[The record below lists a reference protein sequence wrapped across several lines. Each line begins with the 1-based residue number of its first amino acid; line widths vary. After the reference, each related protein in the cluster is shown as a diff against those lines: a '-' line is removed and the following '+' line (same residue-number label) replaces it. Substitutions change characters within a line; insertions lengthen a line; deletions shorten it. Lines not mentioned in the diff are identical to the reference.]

1 MCSAGSFFFRQI
13 VCSMLMN
20 NTQNRFL
27 LFMLIVLV
35 AVGQMAQTIYVP
47 AMADMADAL
56 NVRSGAMQQVMAA
69 YLITYGGSQ
78 LIYGPL
84 SDTVGR
90 RPVILAGM
98 TIFACGATLALC
110 ASTLQMLVSGS
121 AIQGLGTG
129 VAGVMARTMPRDLY
143 AGTALRQANSLLNMG
158 ILVSPLLAPVI
169 GALLTR
175 FISWHACFAF
185 LLLLC
190 VSVTAAMARWLPE
203 TRPAETPV
211 TPFLRRYVTLLSD
224 ANFVR
229 YLLLLVGA
237 LAGIAVFEASCG
249 VLLGGVLRLDSL
261 TVSILFILPIPAA
274 FFGAW
279 FAGREQKSWH
289 TLMWYGVN
297 SCLLAG
303 LLMWIPGWFGVM
315 NIWTLLIPAA
325 LFFFGAG
332 MLFPLATSGA
342 MEPYAW
348 LAGSAGA
355 LIGGVQNLGS
365 GVVAW
370 LSALL
375 PQHDQFS
382 LGLLMFVTSLVMLLC
397 WWPLSRHPESG
408 RETVTG

>member
-1 MCSAGSFFFRQI
+1 MISK
-13 VCSMLMN
+13 LE
-20 NTQNRFL
+20 NRPL
-27 LFMLIVLV
+27 LVMLIVLV

-47 AMADMADAL
+47 AMSVMADAL
-56 NVRSGAMQQVMAA
+56 NVRDGALQRVMAA
-69 YLITYGGSQ
+69 YLMTYGGSQ

-84 SDTVGR
+84 SDSVGR

-98 TIFACGATLALC
+98 MIFMIGAITALM
-110 ASTLQMLVSGS
+110 ATSLNMLVLGS

-143 AGTALRQANSLLNMG
+143 EGHALRRANSLLNMG

-169 GALLTR
+169 GALLTQL
-175 FISWHACFAF
+175 FGWHACFAF

-190 VSVTAAMARWLPE
+190 LAVTGSMARWLPE
-203 TRPAETPV
+203 TRPQSAEV
-211 TPFLRRYVTLLSD
+211 TPFFKRYARLLSD

-229 YLLLLVGA
+229 YIVLLIGA
-237 LAGIAVFEASCG
+237 LAGIAVFESSCG
-249 VLLGGVLRLDSL
+249 VLLGGVLGLHSL

-279 FAGREQKSWH
+279 FAGREQGSWH
-289 TLMWYGVN
+289 SLMWWGVN

-303 LLMWIPGWFGVM
+303 ILMWIPAWFGVM
-315 NIWTLLIPAA
+315 NIWTLLVPAA

-355 LIGGVQNLGS
+355 LIGGMQNLGS
-365 GVVAW
+365 GLVAW
-370 LSALL
+370 LSAMM
-375 PQHDQFS
+375 PQRDQFS
-382 LGLLMFVTSLVMLLC
+382 LGMLMFFTALVMLLC
-397 WWPLSRHPESG
+397 WLPLSRQPERG
-408 RETVTG
+408 NQPVTG

>member
-1 MCSAGSFFFRQI
+1 MMMS
-13 VCSMLMN
+13 

-47 AMADMADAL
+47 AMANMAEAL

-69 YLITYGGSQ
+69 YLMTYGGSQ

-84 SDTVGR
+84 SDSIGR

-98 TIFACGATLALC
+98 TIFAAGALIALF
-110 ASTLQMLVSGS
+110 APSLSVLVLGS
-121 AIQGLGTG
+121 AVQGLGTG

-143 AGTALRQANSLLNMG
+143 SGIALRQANSLLNMG

-169 GALLTR
+169 GALLTHL
-175 FISWHACFAF
+175 FGWHACFAF

-190 VSVTAAMARWLPE
+190 VGVTAAMARWLLE
-203 TRPAETPV
+203 TRPVDAPA
-211 TPFLRRYVTLLSD
+211 TPFLRRYITLLSD
-224 ANFVR
+224 GNFVR
-229 YLLLLVGA
+229 YLLLLIGA

-249 VLLGGVLRLDSL
+249 VLMAGVLGLDGL

-303 LLMWIPGWFGVM
+303 LLMWLPAWFGVM
-315 NIWTLLIPAA
+315 NIWTLLVPAA

-355 LIGGVQNLGS
+355 LIGGLQNLGS

-375 PQHDQFS
+375 PQHDQSS
-382 LGLLMFVTSLVMLLC
+382 LGMLMFVTSLVMLLC

-408 RETVTG
+408 KQTVTG

>member
-1 MCSAGSFFFRQI
+1 MMS
-13 VCSMLMN
+13 

-47 AMADMADAL
+47 AMANMAEAL

-69 YLITYGGSQ
+69 YLMTYGGSQ

-84 SDTVGR
+84 SDSIGR

-98 TIFACGATLALC
+98 TIFAAGALIALF
-110 ASTLQMLVSGS
+110 APSLSVLVLGS
-121 AIQGLGTG
+121 AVQGLGTG

-143 AGTALRQANSLLNMG
+143 SGIALRQANSLLNMG

-169 GALLTR
+169 GALLTHL
-175 FISWHACFAF
+175 FGWHACFAF

-190 VSVTAAMARWLPE
+190 VGVTAAMARWLLE
-203 TRPAETPV
+203 TRPVDAPA
-211 TPFLRRYVTLLSD
+211 TPFLRRYITLLSD
-224 ANFVR
+224 GNFVR
-229 YLLLLVGA
+229 YLLLLIGA

-249 VLLGGVLRLDSL
+249 VLMAGVLGLDGL

-303 LLMWIPGWFGVM
+303 LLMWLPAWFGVM
-315 NIWTLLIPAA
+315 NIWTLLVPAA

-355 LIGGVQNLGS
+355 LIGGLQNLGS

-375 PQHDQFS
+375 PQHDQSS
-382 LGLLMFVTSLVMLLC
+382 LGMLMFVTSLVMLLC

-408 RETVTG
+408 KQTVTG

>member
-1 MCSAGSFFFRQI
+1 
-13 VCSMLMN
+13 MLIN
-20 NTQNRFL
+20 KTQNRFL

-47 AMADMADAL
+47 AMANMAEAL
-56 NVRSGAMQQVMAA
+56 NVRSGTMQQVMAA
-69 YLITYGGSQ
+69 YLMTYGGSQ

-84 SDTVGR
+84 SDSFGR
-90 RPVILAGM
+90 RPVILVGM
-98 TIFACGATLALC
+98 TIFAVGALIAMF
-110 ASTLQMLVSGS
+110 APSLQMLVVGS
-121 AIQGLGTG
+121 AVQGLGTG

-143 AGTALRQANSLLNMG
+143 SGIALRQANSLLNMG

-169 GALLTR
+169 GAVLTHL
-175 FISWHACFAF
+175 FGWHACFAF

-190 VSVTAAMARWLPE
+190 VAVTASMARWLPE
-203 TRPAETPV
+203 TRPLDTPA
-211 TPFLRRYVTLLSD
+211 TPFLRRYATLISD
-224 ANFVR
+224 GNFVR
-229 YLLLLVGA
+229 YLLLLIGA

-249 VLLGGVLRLDSL
+249 VLMGGVLGLDGL

-297 SCLLAG
+297 SYLLAG
-303 LLMWIPGWFGVM
+303 LLMWVPAWFGVM
-315 NIWTLLIPAA
+315 NIWTLLVPAA

-355 LIGGVQNLGS
+355 LIGGLQNLGS
-365 GVVAW
+365 GVIAW

-375 PQHDQFS
+375 PQHDQSS
-382 LGLLMFVTSLVMLLC
+382 LGMLMFVTSLVMLLC

-408 RETVTG
+408 KQAITG

>member
-1 MCSAGSFFFRQI
+1 MSK
-13 VCSMLMN
+13 
-20 NTQNRFL
+20 TQNRFL

-47 AMADMADAL
+47 AMANIAETL
-56 NVRSGAMQQVMAA
+56 NVRSGAIQQVMAA
-69 YLITYGGSQ
+69 YLMTYGGSQ

-84 SDTVGR
+84 SDSFGR
-90 RPVILAGM
+90 RPVILIGM
-98 TIFACGATLALC
+98 TIFAVGALIAMFAPSLDI
-110 ASTLQMLVSGS
+110 LVLGS
-121 AIQGLGTG
+121 AVQGLGTG

-143 AGTALRQANSLLNMG
+143 SGIALRQANSLLNMG

-169 GALLTR
+169 GALLTHL
-175 FISWHACFAF
+175 FGWHACFAF

-190 VSVTAAMARWLPE
+190 VGVTASMARWLPE
-203 TRPAETPV
+203 TRPVDTPA
-211 TPFLRRYVTLLSD
+211 TPFLRRYATLLSD
-224 ANFVR
+224 GNFVR
-229 YLLLLVGA
+229 YLLLLIGA

-249 VLLGGVLRLDSL
+249 VLMGGVLGLDGL

-303 LLMWIPGWFGVM
+303 LLMWVPAWFGVM
-315 NIWTLLIPAA
+315 NIWTLLVPAA

-355 LIGGVQNLGS
+355 LIGGLQNLGS

-375 PQHDQFS
+375 PQHDQSS
-382 LGLLMFVTSLVMLLC
+382 LGMLMFVTSLVMLLC

-408 RETVTG
+408 KQAITG

>member
-1 MCSAGSFFFRQI
+1 
-13 VCSMLMN
+13 MLKN
-20 NTQNRFL
+20 KTQNRFL

-47 AMADMADAL
+47 AMANMAEAL
-56 NVRSGAMQQVMAA
+56 NVRSGSMQQVMAA
-69 YLITYGGSQ
+69 YLMTYGGSQ

-84 SDTVGR
+84 SDSFGR
-90 RPVILAGM
+90 RPVILVGM
-98 TIFACGATLALC
+98 TIFAVGALIAMF
-110 ASTLQMLVSGS
+110 APSLQILVLGS
-121 AIQGLGTG
+121 AVQGLGTG

-143 AGTALRQANSLLNMG
+143 SGIALRQANSLLNMG

-169 GALLTR
+169 GALLTHL
-175 FISWHACFAF
+175 FGWHACFAF

-190 VSVTAAMARWLPE
+190 VGVTASMARWLPE
-203 TRPAETPV
+203 TRPVDTPA
-211 TPFLRRYVTLLSD
+211 TPFLRRYASLLSD
-224 ANFVR
+224 GNFIR

-249 VLLGGVLRLDSL
+249 VLMGGVLGLDGI

-303 LLMWIPGWFGVM
+303 LLMWIPAWFGIM
-315 NIWTLLIPAA
+315 NIWTLLVPAA

-355 LIGGVQNLGS
+355 LIGGIQNLGS
-365 GVVAW
+365 GVIAW

-375 PQHDQFS
+375 PQHDQSS
-382 LGLLMFVTSLVMLLC
+382 LGMLMFVTSLVMLLC

-408 RETVTG
+408 KQAITG

>member
-1 MCSAGSFFFRQI
+1 
-13 VCSMLMN
+13 MLISK
-20 NTQNRFL
+20 TQNRFL

-47 AMADMADAL
+47 AMANMAETL
-56 NVRSGAMQQVMAA
+56 NVRSGAIQQVMAA
-69 YLITYGGSQ
+69 YLMTYGGSQ

-84 SDTVGR
+84 SDSIGR
-90 RPVILAGM
+90 RPVILIGM
-98 TIFACGATLALC
+98 TIFAVGALIAMFAPSLDI
-110 ASTLQMLVSGS
+110 LVLGS
-121 AIQGLGTG
+121 AVQGLGTG

-143 AGTALRQANSLLNMG
+143 SGIALRQANSLLNMG

-169 GALLTR
+169 GALLTHL
-175 FISWHACFAF
+175 FGWHACFAF

-190 VSVTAAMARWLPE
+190 VGVTASMARWLPE
-203 TRPAETPV
+203 TRPIDTPV
-211 TPFLRRYVTLLSD
+211 TPFLRRYATLLSD
-224 ANFVR
+224 GNFVR

-249 VLLGGVLRLDSL
+249 VLMAGVLGLDGL

-303 LLMWIPGWFGVM
+303 LLMWVPAWFGVM
-315 NIWTLLIPAA
+315 NIWTLLVPAA

-355 LIGGVQNLGS
+355 LIGGLQNLGS

-370 LSALL
+370 LSAML
-375 PQHDQFS
+375 PQHDQSS
-382 LGLLMFVTSLVMLLC
+382 LGMLMFVTSLVMLLC

-408 RETVTG
+408 KQAITG

>member
-1 MCSAGSFFFRQI
+1 
-13 VCSMLMN
+13 MLIN
-20 NTQNRFL
+20 KTQNRFL

-47 AMADMADAL
+47 AMANMAEAL
-56 NVRSGAMQQVMAA
+56 NVRSGTMQQVMAA
-69 YLITYGGSQ
+69 YLMTYGGSQ

-84 SDTVGR
+84 SDSFGR
-90 RPVILAGM
+90 RPVILVGM
-98 TIFACGATLALC
+98 TIFAVGALIAMFAPSLPI
-110 ASTLQMLVSGS
+110 LVLGS
-121 AIQGLGTG
+121 AVQGLGTG

-143 AGTALRQANSLLNMG
+143 SGLALRQANSLLNMG

-169 GALLTR
+169 GALLTHL
-175 FISWHACFAF
+175 FGWHACFAF

-190 VSVTAAMARWLPE
+190 VAVTASMARWLPE
-203 TRPAETPV
+203 TRPVDTPA
-211 TPFLRRYVTLLSD
+211 TPFLRRYTTLLSD
-224 ANFVR
+224 GNFVR
-229 YLLLLVGA
+229 YLLLLIGA

-249 VLLGGVLRLDSL
+249 VLMGGVLGLDGL

-303 LLMWIPGWFGVM
+303 LLMWIPAWFGVM
-315 NIWTLLIPAA
+315 NIWTLLVPAA

-355 LIGGVQNLGS
+355 LIGGLQNLGS
-365 GVVAW
+365 GVIAW

-375 PQHDQFS
+375 PQHDQSS
-382 LGLLMFVTSLVMLLC
+382 LGMLMFVTSLVMLLC

-408 RETVTG
+408 KQAITG

>member
-1 MCSAGSFFFRQI
+1 
-13 VCSMLMN
+13 MLISK
-20 NTQNRFL
+20 TQNRFL

-47 AMADMADAL
+47 AMANIAETL
-56 NVRSGAMQQVMAA
+56 NVRSGAIQQVMAA
-69 YLITYGGSQ
+69 YLMTYGGSQ

-84 SDTVGR
+84 SDSFGR
-90 RPVILAGM
+90 RPVILIGM
-98 TIFACGATLALC
+98 TIFAVGALIAMFAPSLDI
-110 ASTLQMLVSGS
+110 LVLGS
-121 AIQGLGTG
+121 AVQGLGTG

-143 AGTALRQANSLLNMG
+143 SGIALRQANSLLNMG

-169 GALLTR
+169 GALLTHL
-175 FISWHACFAF
+175 FGWHACFAF

-190 VSVTAAMARWLPE
+190 VGVTASMARWLPE
-203 TRPAETPV
+203 TRPVDTPA
-211 TPFLRRYVTLLSD
+211 TPFLRRYATLLSD
-224 ANFVR
+224 GNFVR
-229 YLLLLVGA
+229 YLLLLIGA

-249 VLLGGVLRLDSL
+249 VLMGGVLGLDGL

-303 LLMWIPGWFGVM
+303 LLMWVPAWFGVM
-315 NIWTLLIPAA
+315 NIWTLLVPAA

-355 LIGGVQNLGS
+355 LIGGLQNLGS

-375 PQHDQFS
+375 PQHDQSS
-382 LGLLMFVTSLVMLLC
+382 LGMLMFVTSLVMLLC

-408 RETVTG
+408 KQAITG

>member
-1 MCSAGSFFFRQI
+1 
-13 VCSMLMN
+13 MLISK
-20 NTQNRFL
+20 TQNRFL

-47 AMADMADAL
+47 AMANMAETL
-56 NVRSGAMQQVMAA
+56 NVRSGAIQQVMAA
-69 YLITYGGSQ
+69 YLMTYGGSQ

-84 SDTVGR
+84 SDSFGR
-90 RPVILAGM
+90 RPVILIGM
-98 TIFACGATLALC
+98 TIFAVGALIAMFAPSLEI
-110 ASTLQMLVSGS
+110 LVLGS
-121 AIQGLGTG
+121 AVQGLGTG

-143 AGTALRQANSLLNMG
+143 SGIALRQANSLLNMG

-169 GALLTR
+169 GALLTHL
-175 FISWHACFAF
+175 FGWHACFAF

-190 VSVTAAMARWLPE
+190 VGVTASMARWLPE
-203 TRPAETPV
+203 TRPVDTPA
-211 TPFLRRYVTLLSD
+211 TPFLRRYATLLSD
-224 ANFVR
+224 GNFVR
-229 YLLLLVGA
+229 YLLLLIGA

-249 VLLGGVLRLDSL
+249 VLMGGVLGLDGL

-303 LLMWIPGWFGVM
+303 LLMWVPAWFGVM
-315 NIWTLLIPAA
+315 NIWTLLVPAA

-355 LIGGVQNLGS
+355 LIGGLQNLGS

-375 PQHDQFS
+375 PQHDQSS
-382 LGLLMFVTSLVMLLC
+382 LGMLMFVTSLVMLLC

-408 RETVTG
+408 KQAITG

>member
-1 MCSAGSFFFRQI
+1 MSK
-13 VCSMLMN
+13 
-20 NTQNRFL
+20 TQNRFL

-47 AMADMADAL
+47 AMANMAETL
-56 NVRSGAMQQVMAA
+56 NVRSGAIQQVMAA
-69 YLITYGGSQ
+69 YLMTYGGSQ

-84 SDTVGR
+84 SDSFGR
-90 RPVILAGM
+90 RPVILIGM
-98 TIFACGATLALC
+98 TIFAVGALIAMFAPSLDI
-110 ASTLQMLVSGS
+110 LVLGS
-121 AIQGLGTG
+121 AVQGLGTG

-143 AGTALRQANSLLNMG
+143 SGIALRQANSLLNMG

-169 GALLTR
+169 GALLTHL
-175 FISWHACFAF
+175 FGWHACFAF

-190 VSVTAAMARWLPE
+190 VGVTASMARWLPE
-203 TRPAETPV
+203 TRPVDTPA
-211 TPFLRRYVTLLSD
+211 TPFLRRYATLLSD
-224 ANFVR
+224 GNFVR
-229 YLLLLVGA
+229 YLLLLIGA

-249 VLLGGVLRLDSL
+249 VLMGGVLGLDGL

-303 LLMWIPGWFGVM
+303 LLMWVPAWFGVM
-315 NIWTLLIPAA
+315 NIWTLLVPAA

-355 LIGGVQNLGS
+355 LIGGLQNLGS

-375 PQHDQFS
+375 PQHDQSS
-382 LGLLMFVTSLVMLLC
+382 LGMLMFVTSLVMLLC

-408 RETVTG
+408 KQAITG

>member
-1 MCSAGSFFFRQI
+1 M
-13 VCSMLMN
+13 
-20 NTQNRFL
+20 QNRFL

-47 AMADMADAL
+47 AMAEMAAAL
-56 NVRSGAMQQVMAA
+56 NVRSGSMQQVMAA
-69 YLITYGGSQ
+69 YLMTYGGSQ

-84 SDTVGR
+84 SDRIGR
-90 RPVILAGM
+90 RPVIFTGM
-98 TIFACGATLALC
+98 AIFAVGATLAML
-110 ASTLQMLVSGS
+110 APTLTLLVLGS
-121 AIQGLGTG
+121 AVQGLGTG
-129 VAGVMARTMPRDLY
+129 VAGVMARAMPRDLF
-143 AGTALRQANSLLNMG
+143 ASGALRRANSLLNMG

-169 GALLTR
+169 GALLTHL
-175 FISWHACFAF
+175 FGWHACFAF
-185 LLLLC
+185 LLMLC
-190 VSVTAAMARWLPE
+190 LGVTVSMARWLPE
-203 TRPAETPV
+203 TRPAQTTV
-211 TPFLRRYVTLLSD
+211 TPLMRRYMTLLSD
-224 ANFVR
+224 GHFVR
-229 YLLLLVGA
+229 YLMLLIGA

-249 VLLGGVLRLDSL
+249 VLMGGVLKLDGL

-279 FAGREQKSWH
+279 YAGREQKSWH
-289 TLMWYGVN
+289 TLMWHGVN

-303 LLMWIPGWFGVM
+303 LLMWIPAWFGVM
-315 NIWTLLIPAA
+315 NIWTLLVPAA

-348 LAGSAGA
+348 LAGTAGA
-355 LIGGVQNLGS
+355 LIGGLQNLGS

-375 PQHDQFS
+375 PQHNQS
-382 LGLLMFVTSLVMLLC
+382 SIGLLMFITSLVMLLC

-408 RETVTG
+408 NQTITG

>member
-1 MCSAGSFFFRQI
+1 MMMS
-13 VCSMLMN
+13 

-47 AMADMADAL
+47 AMANMAEAL

-69 YLITYGGSQ
+69 YLMTYGGSQ

-84 SDTVGR
+84 SDSIGR

-98 TIFACGATLALC
+98 SIFAAGALIALF
-110 ASTLQMLVSGS
+110 APSLSVLVLGS
-121 AIQGLGTG
+121 AVQGLGTG

-143 AGTALRQANSLLNMG
+143 SGIALRQANSLLNMG

-169 GALLTR
+169 GALLTHL
-175 FISWHACFAF
+175 FGWHACFAF

-190 VSVTAAMARWLPE
+190 VGVTAAMARWLPE
-203 TRPAETPV
+203 TRPVDAPA
-211 TPFLRRYVTLLSD
+211 TPFLRRYITLLSD
-224 ANFVR
+224 GNFVR
-229 YLLLLVGA
+229 YLLLLIGA

-249 VLLGGVLRLDSL
+249 VLMAGVLGLDGL

-303 LLMWIPGWFGVM
+303 LLMWLPAWFGVM
-315 NIWTLLIPAA
+315 NIWTLLVPAA

-355 LIGGVQNLGS
+355 LIGGLQNLGS

-375 PQHDQFS
+375 PQHDQSS
-382 LGLLMFVTSLVMLLC
+382 LGMLMFVTSLVMLLC

-408 RETVTG
+408 KQTVTG

>member
-1 MCSAGSFFFRQI
+1 MMS
-13 VCSMLMN
+13 

-47 AMADMADAL
+47 AMANMAEAL

-69 YLITYGGSQ
+69 YLMTYGGSQ

-84 SDTVGR
+84 SDSIGR

-98 TIFACGATLALC
+98 TIFAAGALIALF
-110 ASTLQMLVSGS
+110 APSLSVLVLGS
-121 AIQGLGTG
+121 AVQGLGTG

-143 AGTALRQANSLLNMG
+143 SGIALRQANSLLNMG

-169 GALLTR
+169 GALLTHL
-175 FISWHACFAF
+175 FGWHACFAF

-190 VSVTAAMARWLPE
+190 VGVTAAMVRWLPE
-203 TRPAETPV
+203 TRPVDAPA
-211 TPFLRRYVTLLSD
+211 TPFLRRYITLLSD
-224 ANFVR
+224 GNFVR
-229 YLLLLVGA
+229 YLLLLIGA

-249 VLLGGVLRLDSL
+249 VLMAGVLGLDGL

-303 LLMWIPGWFGVM
+303 LLMWLPAWFGVM
-315 NIWTLLIPAA
+315 NIWTLLVPAA

-355 LIGGVQNLGS
+355 LIGGLQNLGS

-375 PQHDQFS
+375 PQHDQSS
-382 LGLLMFVTSLVMLLC
+382 LGMLMFVTSLVMLLC

-408 RETVTG
+408 KQTVTG